1 MQVGNILMRIIL
13 RLLTML
19 FLSVC
24 AAQAQSDEL
33 PEDVLF
39 YNKGNP
45 EKPAIVLA
53 HDWFG
58 DSLFYRNF
66 SEDLAAQGYTVIA
79 SDLYQGAPGAKNH
92 QEAGRLFRKL
102 SRENAI
108 AVLDANIALASERS
122 NTVVTI
128 GFSAGVPHILDAAVR
143 NNESVDAAIV
153 FYGAS
158 LTDTNKLANL
168 GGPILAIY
176 GSKDPIYGADG
187 AAADAAR
194 FSKAADEAQARVDIH
209 IFGGADHAFA
219 QPLYNGGNAYD
230 PIATE
235 AAWNLAIDF
244 IDRTAQMAKT
254 R

>member
-1 MQVGNILMRIIL
+1 MRKILAPLAI
-13 RLLTML
+13 L

-39 YNKGNP
+39 YSEGDP

-58 DSLFYRNF
+58 DSPFYKTF
-66 SEDLAAQGYTVIA
+66 SEGLAAQGYTVIA
-79 SDLYQGAPGAKNH
+79 SDLYEGARGAKNH
-92 QEAGRLFRKL
+92 QQAGRLLRTL

-108 AVLDANIALASERS
+108 AVLDANIALANERS
-122 NTVVTI
+122 DIVVTI
-128 GFSAGVPHILDAAVR
+128 GFSAGVPHILEAAVR
-143 NNESVDAAIV
+143 NNETVDAAIV

-158 LTDTNKLANL
+158 LTDTNKLAQL

-176 GSKDPIYGADG
+176 GSKDPLYGADG

-194 FSKAADEAQARVDIH
+194 FSQAADEAGALVDIH
-209 IFGGADHAFA
+209 IYAGADHAFA
-219 QPLYNGGNAYD
+219 QPLYNAGRAYD
-230 PIATE
+230 PVVTLS
-235 AAWNLAIDF
+235 AWELANDF
-244 IDRTAQMAKT
+244 IRRISK
-254 R
+254 